1 MAVHVGSVLADR
13 YEITAP
19 IATGG
24 MGEVWQA
31 RDRTLG
37 RVVAVKVLRSEYT
50 GDTSF
55 LIRFRNE
62 ARHTAALSHPNI
74 ASVYDYGETTQE
86 GQRLAYLVMEFVEG
100 KPLVTILAERG
111 RLTPQQT
118 LDVLGQAG
126 DGLSAAHAAGMVHRD
141 IKPGNLIVRP
151 DGMVKLTDF
160 GIARAVM
167 EAHLDSQGAGG

>member
-1 MAVHVGSVLADR
+1 MPITVGSVLAGR
-13 YEITAP
+13 YEVVAP

-37 RVVAVKVLRSEYT
+37 RIIALKVLRTEYA

-74 ASVYDYGETTQE
+74 ASVYDYGESQLD
-86 GQRLAYLVMEFVEG
+86 GQRLAFLVME
-100 KPLVTILAERG
+100 
-111 RLTPQQT
+111 
-118 LDVLGQAG
+118 
-126 DGLSAAHAAGMVHRD
+126 
-141 IKPGNLIVRP
+141 
-151 DGMVKLTDF
+151 
-160 GIARAVM
+160 
-167 EAHLDSQGAGG
+167 